1 MAAVDSWLGYPEIGD
16 IHLIS
21 PFAMGI
27 PALFASFE
35 IFANRTDL
43 PLWPHHDHAGSK
55 RSALMAGV
63 APVGAPAGQ
72 IEG

>member
-1 MAAVDSWLGYPEIGD
+1 
-16 IHLIS
+16 
-21 PFAMGI
+21 
-27 PALFASFE
+27 LFASFE

-63 APVGAPAGQ
+63 APVGAPDREPQG
-72 IEG
+72 